1 MVKLKHNISTIT
13 LIYTIIYISLYFIHL
28 SFIYFYILEFHKYIK
43 LILKQVNAVVSKK
56 ILAQLST

>member
-43 LILKQVNAVVSKK
+43 LILKQVNAVVSNK
-56 ILAQLST
+56 ILTQLST